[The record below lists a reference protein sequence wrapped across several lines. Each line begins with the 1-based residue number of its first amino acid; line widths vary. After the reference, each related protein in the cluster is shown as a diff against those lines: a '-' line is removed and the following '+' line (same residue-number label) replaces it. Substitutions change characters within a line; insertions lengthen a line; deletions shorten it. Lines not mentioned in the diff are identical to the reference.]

1 MNAPFFLS
9 TVNNW
14 ARLLFTAGFPLLLG
28 GQASAQGR
36 SDRDTNPRIY
46 VVNHC
51 TTPPVIDGII
61 HKREWRNADWSQS
74 FLDIEGLAK
83 PTPAYRTRM
92 KMQWDVNYLYL
103 LVELEEPH
111 LWATLDTADAI
122 IYQDHDVEVFLDPD
136 GDGDRYLEIEINALG
151 TVLDLFMD
159 KPYKK
164 GGIAN
169 LTWNVTGLKKA
180 VGVMG
185 TLNDNRDKDRGWMVE
200 MAIPMKTIQESC
212 QVGPPTGGVVWRI
225 NFSRVEWLMD
235 PVGNG
240 YQKRSGAD
248 GKRLP
253 EQNWVWSPQGVIDMH
268 VPGHWGYLHFK
279 E

>member
-1 MNAPFFLS
+1 MSTPFF
-9 TVNNW
+9 TAANNW

-28 GQASAQGR
+28 GMASAQR
-36 SDRDTNPRIY
+36 QTPRDTYPRIY
-46 VVNHC
+46 VVNQC
-51 TTPPVIDGII
+51 TTAPAIDGIMRR
-61 HKREWRNADWSQS
+61 KEWRKANWSQP
-74 FLDIEGLAK
+74 FLDIEGPSK
-83 PTPAYRTRM
+83 PPPAYRTRM
-92 KMQWDVNYLYL
+92 KMQWDLNFLYL
-103 LVELEEPH
+103 LVEVEEPH

-164 GGIAN
+164 RGIAN
-169 LTWNVTGLKKA
+169 LEWNVTGLKKA
-180 VGVMG
+180 VGLKG
-185 TLNDNRDKDRGWMVE
+185 TLNDNRDRDRGWMVE
-200 MAIPMKTIQESC
+200 MAIPMQSIQRSC
-212 QVGPPTGGVVWRI
+212 RVGPPAEGTVWRI

-235 PVGNG
+235 PAGIG
-240 YQKRSGAD
+240 YKKRTGAD

-268 VPGHWGYLHFK
+268 IPENWGYLHFK